1 MEMLIARQ
9 EDRPMRILFP
19 VLFLAVTSL
28 ANAGWVRL
36 ATHPTAG
43 VSYFDESSI
52 KVVTNNIILKD
63 LFDLNEP
70 DAYGAKS
77 YTALTEI
84 DCSAGKFRLL
94 EGQFFSGNMAT
105 GDRVWGPKP
114 STEWRVIEKGSLP
127 ELKAKKFCK
136 R

>member
-9 EDRPMRILFP
+9 ENRPMRILFL
-19 VLFLAVTSL
+19 VLFLAVTCE

-36 ATHPTAG
+36 ATHPTA

-52 KVVTNNIILKD
+52 KVEANNIIIKD
-63 LFDLNEP
+63 LYDLNAA
-70 DAYGAKS
+70 DTYGAKS

-84 DCSAGKFRLL
+84 DCSAGKYRIL
-94 EGQFFSGNMAT
+94 EGQFFSGNMAA

-114 STEWRVIEKGSLP
+114 STEWRVIENGSLA